1 LGSAIAVG
9 NIPSSISR
17 SLDGGL
23 VGGTIG
29 YNWQFDTSF
38 VVGIEG
44 DLDWVDARNSTSV
57 SPIVPPFAPATT
69 TGFRALDWLGTIR
82 GRVGFTPAPP
92 ILIYLTG
99 GLAVGEHELG
109 ITAVGP
115 TWGPPLDASSTA
127 RPTSAGW
134 TVGGGVEWKFAP
146 QWSVKAEYLY
156 VDLGD
161 TNTTINYTYGPTS
174 SLTAHARDTYNIA
187 RIGLNYTFDI
197 FAPPAPVVA
206 KY

>member
-1 LGSAIAVG
+1 MQSVTFPADLPNTKGPPTFAPPPPPVLSWTGFYVGVNGGWLGSANSGITNTGTDTGLGGLGSAIAVG

-115 TWGPPLDASSTA
+115 TWGPPL
-127 RPTSAGW
+127 
-134 TVGGGVEWKFAP
+134 
-146 QWSVKAEYLY
+146 
-156 VDLGD
+156 GD
-161 TNTTINYTYGPTS
+161 VP
-174 SLTAHARDTYNIA
+174 
-187 RIGLNYTFDI
+187 GLDRHL
-197 FAPPAPVVA
+197 
-206 KY
+206 